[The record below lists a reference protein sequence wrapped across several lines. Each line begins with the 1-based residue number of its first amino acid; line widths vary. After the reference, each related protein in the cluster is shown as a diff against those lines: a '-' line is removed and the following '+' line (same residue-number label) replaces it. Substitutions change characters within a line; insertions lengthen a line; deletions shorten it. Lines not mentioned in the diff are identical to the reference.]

1 MIGNSYLKELYEYED
16 LDMSL
21 NQLLEYIKFKDK
33 GFVESIFEC
42 PVNLDNCGPK
52 EIFFLTLSA
61 AIIDYF
67 FQINEIDIPEW
78 IRDERL
84 VFEKPYYYSKR
95 LTDFEKIKLQFSNPA
110 PFRRRNVYFELEGLQ
125 RI

>member
-16 LDMSL
+16 TDMSL

-33 GFVESIFEC
+33 GFIESIFSY
-42 PVNLDNCGPK
+42 PVNLDDCNSK
-52 EIFFLTLSA
+52 EIFFLTLTA
-61 AIIDYF
+61 AIIDYC
-67 FQINEIDIPEW
+67 FQINKIAIPEW

-84 VFEKPYYYSKR
+84 VFEEPYYYSKR
-95 LTDFEKIKLQFSNPA
+95 LTGFEKIKLQFSNPA

-125 RI
+125 RV

>member
-16 LDMSL
+16 MDTSL

-33 GFVESIFEC
+33 GFIASIFEY
-42 PVNLDNCGPK
+42 PVNLDDCNSK
-52 EIFFLTLSA
+52 EIFFLTLTA

-67 FQINEIDIPEW
+67 FQITGINIPEW

-95 LTDFEKIKLQFSNPA
+95 LTDFEKVKLQFSN
-110 PFRRRNVYFELEGLQ
+110 
-125 RI
+125 

>member
-1 MIGNSYLKELYEYED
+1 MIGNRYLKKLYEYED
-16 LDMSL
+16 TDMSL

-33 GFVESIFEC
+33 EFIKSIFEY
-42 PVNLDNCGPK
+42 PVNLDECNSK
-52 EIFFLTLSA
+52 EIFFLTLTA

-84 VFEKPYYYSKR
+84 VFQEPYYYSKR

>member
-1 MIGNSYLKELYEYED
+1 MFLQIKIYIYYIFLITNTFTNYNFGL
-16 LDMSL
+16 L
-21 NQLLEYIKFKDK
+21 NDK
-33 GFVESIFEC
+33 GFIESIFEY
-42 PVNLDNCGPK
+42 PVNLDNCNSK
-52 EIFFLTLSA
+52 EIFFLTLTA

-84 VFEKPYYYSKR
+84 VFQEPYYYSKR

>member
-1 MIGNSYLKELYEYED
+1 MIGNNYLKELYEYED
-16 LDMSL
+16 TDMSL

-33 GFVESIFEC
+33 GFIKSIFES
-42 PVNLDNCGPK
+42 PVNIDDCNAK
-52 EIFFLTLSA
+52 EIIFLTLTA

-84 VFEKPYYYSKR
+84 VFEVPYYYPKR
-95 LTDFEKIKLQFSNPA
+95 LTDFEKVKLQFSNPA
-110 PFRRRNVYFELEGLQ
+110 PFRRRNVYFELEGLH
-125 RI
+125 RV

>member
-16 LDMSL
+16 TDMSL
-21 NQLLEYIKFKDK
+21 NQLLEYMKFKDK
-33 GFVESIFEC
+33 GFIKSIFEY
-42 PVNLDNCGPK
+42 PVILDGCNSK
-52 EIFFLTLSA
+52 EIFFLTLTA

-67 FQINEIDIPEW
+67 FQINEIDVPEW

-84 VFEKPYYYSKR
+84 VFQEPYYYSKR
-95 LTDFEKIKLQFSNPA
+95 LTDFEKIKLKFSNPA

-125 RI
+125 RV

>member
-16 LDMSL
+16 TDMSL

-33 GFVESIFEC
+33 EFIKSIFES
-42 PVNLDNCGPK
+42 PVNIDDCNSK
-52 EIFFLTLSA
+52 EIFFLTLTA

-84 VFEKPYYYSKR
+84 VFQEPYYYSKR
-95 LTDFEKIKLQFSNPA
+95 LTDFEKVKLQFSNPA

-125 RI
+125 RV

>member
-16 LDMSL
+16 TDTSL

-33 GFVESIFEC
+33 GFIESIFEY
-42 PVNLDNCGPK
+42 PVNLDNCNSK
-52 EIFFLTLSA
+52 EIFFLTLTA

-84 VFEKPYYYSKR
+84 VFQEPYYYSKR

-125 RI
+125 RV